1 MLLTPRLNHDEARTP
16 VPPVPAPVAHGHG
29 SEICAAHQTRAT
41 GNQDKPERVRAPRL
55 MLAGA
60 ERKAAL
66 ESLKAALAT
75 RPAVK
80 IARNA
85 SCRRSDS
92 PLPLKILFAELK
104 LHKLARRHF
113 ETVAEAGSE
122 ILTGI
127 ESIREAYLGDGTSC

>member
-1 MLLTPRLNHDEARTP
+1 
-16 VPPVPAPVAHGHG
+16 
-29 SEICAAHQTRAT
+29 
-41 GNQDKPERVRAPRL
+41 